1 MRETNKMTFS
11 NSLAASLL
19 ALLSINLSAQDFEID
34 HYDVAIQLNDDGS
47 FDVTEN
53 IDVDFS
59 KKMRGIF
66 RTITTDRDVGTHTQT
81 VSISNIKTGNINRK
95 ITKRRNDV
103 EIRLGSANKY
113 VKGPQSYSIS
123 YTVKNGITPYE
134 QHDEFYWSLT
144 GNQWKEK
151 IKAVS
156 FAIELPQDLELSPED
171 IAAFTD
177 KRSSAQ
183 HANIIYKNRIIKG
196 SSRDDLGE
204 GQGLTVA
211 FKTPKE
217 YFAALDYDS
226 ILKKKPKASASINR
240 QQEPAKVY
248 PRDFGF
254 PLPALLIGSLLY
266 FFKLKG
272 RNKIIEPFGAT
283 YFPPEDLNPPEI
295 GVFHDFQVNKRDLIS
310 LIPYWGELGNLKVA
324 SITKDDGSVDMR
336 FEKQSDLSIEN
347 PPYEKEFFNAIFKTG
362 DTVYLHELENEMYQ
376 SFSSVGKA
384 LKTDV
389 LDMTL
394 YDEDAKTTFHSGVFI
409 FLGLLSIITAIAV
422 AILFHALASAGF
434 LVILGIVCFYI
445 HLQKPKKN
453 DRGLRLHEH
462 LNALKR
468 TLKNPDPEEL
478 NRILKTDPK
487 YLDKIFPYVVALGLD
502 DSWTEHVSPIFNAA
516 PSWYYGDGMTMRPDF
531 YSFNQGFS
539 SSRIGK
545 TMTSSPVA
553 EQSSSAFGGS
563 GGGGFSGSSGG
574 GFGGGGGGG
583 GW

>member
-1 MRETNKMTFS
+1 MTFS
-11 NSLAASLL
+11 KTLTACLLIFLSLNVS
-19 ALLSINLSAQDFEID
+19 SQDFEIEQ
-34 HYDVAIQLNDDGS
+34 YDIAIQLKDDGS

-66 RTITTDRDVGTHTQT
+66 RTITTNRDVGSQTQT
-81 VSISNIKTGNINRK
+81 VSISNINTGNTNRK
-95 ITKRRNDV
+95 ITKKRNEV
-103 EIRLGSANKY
+103 EIRLGSADKY
-113 VKGPQSYSIS
+113 VKGLQSYSIS
-123 YTVKNGITPYE
+123 YTVKNGITPYDG
-134 QHDEFYWSLT
+134 HDEFYWSLM
-144 GNQWKEK
+144 GNQWKEN
-151 IKAVS
+151 IKDVS
-156 FAIELPQDLELSPED
+156 FTIELPTDLELSPQD

-177 KRSSAQ
+177 KQSSAQ
-183 HANIIYKNRIIKG
+183 HANIQYKDRMIRG
-196 SSRDDLGE
+196 SSRGELGK
-204 GQGLTVA
+204 GQGLTIA
-211 FKTPKE
+211 FKTPKG
-217 YFAALDYDS
+217 YFSALDYNS
-226 ILKKKPKASASINR
+226 ILQKKSTSSASINR
-240 QQEPAKVY
+240 QQKPAKVY

-254 PLPALLIGSLLY
+254 PLPALLIGALLY
-266 FFKLKG
+266 FFNAKG
-272 RNKIIEPFGAT
+272 RNNKTEAMGAT

-310 LIPYWGELGNLKVA
+310 LIPYWGELGYLKVA
-324 SITKDDGSVDMR
+324 SITKDDGSIDMR
-336 FEKQSDLSIEN
+336 FEKQRDLSIDH

-362 DTVYLHELENEMYQ
+362 DTVYLHELENDMYQ

-389 LDMTL
+389 LDMKL
-394 YDEDAKTTFHSGVFI
+394 YDQDAMRTFHSGKFI
-409 FLGLLSIITAIAV
+409 VLGILSLIAMIAV
-422 AILFHALASAGF
+422 ALIFQAFASAGF
-434 LVILGIVCFYI
+434 LAILSIVCFYI
-445 HLQKPKKN
+445 HLSKPKKN
-453 DRGLRLHEH
+453 DRGLHLHEH

-468 TLKNPDPEEL
+468 TLKNPDPKEL
-478 NRILKTDPK
+478 NRILKRDPK

-502 DSWTEHVSPIFNAA
+502 DTWSAHVSPIFNTA

-531 YSFNQGFS
+531 HSFNQGFS

-553 EQSSSAFGGS
+553 DSSSSAFGGS